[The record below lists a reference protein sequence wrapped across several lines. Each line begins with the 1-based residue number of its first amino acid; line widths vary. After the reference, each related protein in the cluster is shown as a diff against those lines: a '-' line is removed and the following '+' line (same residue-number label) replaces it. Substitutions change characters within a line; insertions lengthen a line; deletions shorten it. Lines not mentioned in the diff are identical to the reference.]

1 MISQEIVDSFQHMW
15 GTFPEPVM
23 LVHKNRTVL
32 AVNDLGAALGVAPQI
47 RCFSLN
53 ADKGITDHCHGC
65 KANEALRT
73 GRTISRKETINGV
86 EVIGY
91 WVPVKGVADVYV
103 HFGVGTAESIAAA
116 RSAAAACA

>member
-1 MISQEIVDSFQHMW
+1 MATQEIIDSFQRMW

-32 AVNDLGAALGVAPQI
+32 AVNDLGKSLGIPLEI
-47 RCFSLN
+47 KCFSLN
-53 ADKGITDHCHGC
+53 HAEKGINGHCHGC

-73 GRTISRKETINGV
+73 GHAIARKETVNGV
-86 EVIGY
+86 ELIAY
-91 WVPVKGVADVYV
+91 WVPVKGVADTYV

-116 RSAAAACA
+116 RGVTAAA